1 MDLDNIELIRS
12 ITKTALNKYHGDRF
26 DDTIDKLNLIKHDF
40 AMSNIPCYYHI
51 SSATTSDGKYA
62 AFNDGQMYIVISFK
76 NTNTININTNLLYS
90 KWFFNKYGRQFNH
103 SSDNVSDYD
112 MEFNL
117 KTSYNTNL
125 QDVLQDVI
133 KEVRHSKLNIL
144 V

>member
-1 MDLDNIELIRS
+1 MDLDNIELIKT

-40 AMSNIPCYYHI
+40 GISNIPCYYHI
-51 SSATTSDGKYA
+51 SSDATSDGRYV

-103 SSDNVSDYD
+103 TSDKQSDYD
-112 MEFNL
+112 IEYNL
-117 KTSYNTNL
+117 KTKYNTDL
-125 QDVLQDVI
+125 RDVLQ
-133 KEVRHSKLNIL
+133 EVRHNKLDMIL
-144 V
+144 